1 MSKKPKVFSTF
12 VWNFKKLFLSLQR
25 SHTEA
30 LLASGADE
38 GGNLYIGKALSD
50 ALFLSPRN
58 LAVPNN
64 KLRNKAA
71 MTLMGM

>member
-1 MSKKPKVFSTF
+1 LSFQKYS
-12 VWNFKKLFLSLQR
+12 LSLHC

-30 LLASGADE
+30 PLECGADE

-50 ALFLSPRN
+50 ALFLTYRN

-64 KLRNKAA
+64 KSRNKAA